1 MALKINHNLVNEEI
15 AKTLVDIC
23 PFKAIEYHDNKLSI
37 NAGCK
42 NCKICV
48 KKGPAGVIELVK
60 EEIKTIN
67 KNEWKNIVIYADIEE
82 NKVHPVT
89 YELIGK
95 AKELAQVIN
104 HQVHV
109 LAIGHNLT
117 QTVDKILHYG
127 VDKVF
132 IYDHEKLEHFDVE
145 RYTNIF
151 EDFINKN
158 KPSSILFGATN
169 IGRSLAPR
177 VAARFK
183 TGLTAD
189 CTTLEMKEN
198 TDLVQIR
205 PAFGGNIM
213 AQIINPNHRP
223 QFCTARYK
231 VFNAPEKTINPTGE
245 IINCPIEDKW
255 LKTNVEILE
264 IINKKKEEDISE
276 SEIIIAIGRG
286 VKSKEDFDLVFE
298 LAELLNASIGC
309 TRPVAEAGLLNN
321 KHQIGLSG
329 KTVKPKLIITLGVSG
344 AIQFTSGMKDAECI
358 IAVNNDPA
366 AQIFDIAHFAV
377 FGDIYEIVPE
387 LIKIIKEGKSNV

>member
-1 MALKINHNLVNEEI
+1 MALKINHNLVNEKI
-15 AKTLVDIC
+15 AKILVDIC

-213 AQIINPNHRP
+213 AQIINPSHRP

>member
-15 AKTLVDIC
+15 ARQLIEIC
-23 PFKAIEYHDNKLSI
+23 PFKAIEFNNSKLSI
-37 NAGCK
+37 NAACK
-42 NCKICV
+42 NCRICV
-48 KKGPAGVIELVK
+48 KKGPAGVIEEVK
-60 EEIKTIN
+60 EEVNTID
-67 KNEWKNIVIYADIEE
+67 KEQWKNIVVYAIIEE
-82 NKVHPVT
+82 NEVHPVT

-95 AKELAQVIN
+95 ARELTKVIN
-104 HQVHV
+104 HEVHV
-109 LAIGHNLT
+109 LAIGYNLSKI
-117 QTVDKILHYG
+117 VDKILHYG
-127 VDKVF
+127 AGKVF

-145 RYTNIF
+145 RYTNVF

-177 VAARFK
+177 VAARFR

-189 CTTLEMKEN
+189 CTALEMKEN

-231 VFNAPEKTINPTGE
+231 IFNAPEKVSKPTGE
-245 IINCPIEDKW
+245 IINCPVEEKW
-255 LKTNVEILE
+255 LSSNVEILE

-276 SEIIIAIGRG
+276 SEIIVAVGRG
-286 VKSKEDFDLVFE
+286 LKSKDDLELVYE
-298 LAELLNASIGC
+298 LAELLNASVGC
-309 TRPVAEAGLLNN
+309 TRPLVETGLLDN

-329 KTVKPKLIITLGVSG
+329 KTVKPKLIITLGISG
-344 AIQFTSGMKDAECI
+344 SIQFVSGMKNAECI
-358 IAVNNDPA
+358 IAVNNNPS
-366 AQIFDIAHFAV
+366 AQIFDIAHYGV
-377 FGDIYEIVPE
+377 FGDIYEVVPE
-387 LIKIIKEGKSNV
+387 LIKIIKEAKSDV